1 MMNSM
6 EKEKSVRKRF
16 FYEGYFRRFIEK
28 EKLISKLKTVGF
40 HIDYEAEE
48 RFCAARGI

>member
-16 FYEGYFRRFIEK
+16 FMKAIFED
-28 EKLISKLKTVGF
+28 LLKKKN
-40 HIDYEAEE
+40 
-48 RFCAARGI
+48 